1 MASDPLREVLQK
13 VAYERRDQIANLE
26 LQLKTTFDPIHQD
39 DIQKQL
45 SQLRKELAAAEQA
58 LEQRS
63 APPTP
68 QPQQPIQPVQT
79 QAPIPQPSPADAQIL
94 QTEIPVTAP
103 KGPSKAALEAQIREL
118 QTQLLDAAQVVEK
131 GGANPNPM
139 DVKHLQDVRQ
149 KLQSAMHQINVP
161 DPALEVGELPPPPT
175 PAQLSEADNLIKRSM
190 LEKRRGNSRGAGD
203 LLRQAAD
210 VAPGSPTVLEAL
222 GDDIME
228 RGQPKPAAEIY
239 AKALRIQP
247 NNPNLERKYAI
258 AVGRSKAAMTV
269 EEALQ
274 ASLGDGPLSAAEAA
288 NQRIASIF
296 SFFIPGGGQF
306 VLGDYVKGAIYF
318 FSWVIML
325 LWLSLAKD
333 QWKDLV
339 DSIAGKKAGFNPMI
353 LIPIIG
359 TLGLGIAA
367 AFTCKKPRQ
376 FEFPDTKGKGNRPTP
391 PVDLPFE

>member
-1 MASDPLREVLQK
+1 MAGDPLKEILQK
-13 VAYERRDQIANLE
+13 VVLERQAQIANLE
-26 LQLKTTFDPIHQD
+26 SQLKTTFDPIHQD
-39 DIQKQL
+39 EIQKQL
-45 SQLRKELAAAEQA
+45 DQLRNELVAAEQA
-58 LEQRS
+58 LQ
-63 APPTP
+63 
-68 QPQQPIQPVQT
+68 
-79 QAPIPQPSPADAQIL
+79 QPSPQTAPAAAPTPVAQPAPADQIL
-94 QTEIPVTAP
+94 QPEIPQQTP

-118 QTQLLDAAQVVEK
+118 QTQLLDAAHAVEK
-131 GGANPNPM
+131 GGPNPNPM
-139 DVKHLQDVRQ
+139 DVKQLQNVRE
-149 KLQSAMHQINVP
+149 KLQTAMQLVSAA
-161 DPALEVGELPPPPT
+161 DPTMELGELPPRPT

-190 LEKRRGNSRGAGD
+190 LEKRRGNNRLAGD

-239 AKALRIQP
+239 WKALRIQP

-258 AVGRSKAAMTV
+258 AIGRSKAAMTV

-274 ASLGDGPLSAAEAA
+274 ASLGDGPLSAADAA

-296 SFFIPGGGQF
+296 SFFIPGGGQI
-306 VLGDYVKGAIYF
+306 VLGDYVKGGAYF
-318 FSWVIML
+318 VGWLIML
-325 LWLSLAKD
+325 LWLSIAKN

-339 DSIAGKKAGFNPMI
+339 DSIAGKRAGFNPMI

-359 TLGLGIAA
+359 VLGLGIAA
-367 AFTCKKPRQ
+367 AFTCKKPGQMEAMPTR
-376 FEFPDTKGKGNRPTP
+376 GKGDRPVP